1 MTKENKIL
9 LGIGA
14 VVIAYYLYTTNKN
27 KAVANQQPTTPTP
40 PNTGDSPKVYYC
52 KDGFKKTLENN
63 PNIQNIRYANPCEGH
78 GGIDEIK
85 TNGGNNPTP
94 TPISDDYH
102 YEALENFT
110 VEYFNSTTG
119 NNKIAT
125 FTKGQIIHAK
135 PIPMGRVGG
144 LVTTPDG
151 KYPNM
156 AIGNT
161 TVILPENKIKRVNI
175 SQLH

>member
-40 PNTGDSPKVYYC
+40 PNTEGTPKVYYC
-52 KDGFKKTLENN
+52 KDGFKKTIIDN

-85 TNGGNNPTP
+85 TNGGGNA
-94 TPISDDYH
+94 ISDPIAGVETFEFIKDFQSNPNQATTRMISWDFKKGQKIRGIPDYSKC
-102 YEALENFT
+102 AIGGGVCPVL
-110 VEYFNSTTG
+110 TT
-119 NNKIAT
+119 
-125 FTKGQIIHAK
+125 TKGELQGKQNQMYWIT
-135 PIPMGRVGG
+135 IPQGFLKVS
-144 LVTTPDG
+144 
-151 KYPNM
+151 K
-156 AIGNT
+156 
-161 TVILPENKIKRVNI
+161 
-175 SQLH
+175 